1 MKVLNVT
8 HCLSTNS
15 QSSNAAYVQQK
26 EGVHDLNAGWA
37 FMNWQPQC
45 FLL

>member
-26 EGVHDLNAGWA
+26 EGVRDLNAGWA
-37 FMNWQPQC
+37 FMN
-45 FLL
+45 